1 MSFGEN
7 VANARKKKKLSQ
19 SELAKEVGTI
29 AVTIGRYERNEI
41 KPSID
46 IATKIADV
54 LDVSLDYLVGNTDTV
69 LEKDLLKKI
78 TDIQKLPDDK
88 KNVVMDCSTRS
99 LNKLNCKV
107 LCKIKAR

>member
-1 MSFGEN
+1 MTFGEN
-7 VANARKKKKLSQ
+7 VAITRKKKKLSQ
-19 SELAKEVGTI
+19 NDLAKKVGTI

-54 LDVSLDYLVGNTDTV
+54 LDVSLDYLVGNTDIA

-78 TDIQKLPDDK
+78 TDIQNLPDDK
-88 KNVVMDCSTRS
+88 KNVVMTLIDTF
-99 LNKLNCKV
+99 LKQTKMQN
-107 LCKIKAR
+107 IM

>member
-7 VANARKKKKLSQ
+7 VASERKKKRLSQ
-19 SELAKEVGTI
+19 EELAKMVGTI

-46 IATKIADV
+46 IASKIADA
-54 LDVSLDYLVGNTDTV
+54 LDVSLDYLVGNTDAV
-69 LEKDLLKKI
+69 LEKTLIQKI

-88 KNVVMDCSTRS
+88 KNVVMTLMDAFLKQT
-99 LNKLNCKV
+99 KLQSI
-107 LCKIKAR
+107 L

>member
-7 VANARKKKKLSQ
+7 VATARKKKKLSQ
-19 SELAKEVGTI
+19 ADLAKEVGTI

-69 LEKDLLKKI
+69 LDKDLLKKI

-88 KNVVMDCSTRS
+88 KFVVMELLDSFLKQT
-99 LNKLNCKV
+99 KLQS
-107 LCKIKAR
+107 IM

>member
-7 VANARKKKKLSQ
+7 VATARKKKKLSQ

-46 IATKIADV
+46 IATKIADA
-54 LDVSLDYLVGNTDTV
+54 LDVSLDYLVGNTDTA

-78 TDIQKLPDDK
+78 TDIQKLPEDK
-88 KNVVMDCSTRS
+88 KNVVMELLDSFLKQT
-99 LNKLNCKV
+99 KLQS
-107 LCKIKAR
+107 IM